1 LRRSPAPPGL
11 YALADVDALA
21 PRPLSDAVRC
31 MAEAGVRWI
40 QIRAKSLPDRLLQA
54 EVERSVEALES
65 LSCDLWINDR
75 ADLAALYPV
84 SGLHLGQDDLPP
96 GAARTVVD
104 ESVWLGSST
113 HSIAQ
118 VRLAAADPEVDVIAV
133 GPVFSTTSKAM
144 AGEPAGLDLVRRAR
158 ALTDKP
164 LVAIGGIEVETAPEV
179 LEAGADSVAV
189 IGALCR
195 GSLEAN
201 LRRWEALL

>member
-11 YALADVDALA
+11 YALADADALA
-21 PRPLSDAVRC
+21 PRTLSETVRC
-31 MAEAGVRWI
+31 LAEAGVRWV
-40 QIRAKSLPDRLLQA
+40 QIRAKNLPDRLLQA

-65 LSCDLWINDR
+65 YDCHLWINDR

-96 GAARTVVD
+96 ADARRVVG
-104 ESVWLGSST
+104 ESVWLGAST
-113 HSIAQ
+113 HSVAQ
-118 VRLAAADPEVDVIAV
+118 VRRAAADPEVDVIAV
-133 GPVFSTTSKAM
+133 GPVFATTSKAM
-144 AGEPAGLDLVRRAR
+144 AGEPAGLELVRRAR

-164 LVAIGGIEVETAPEV
+164 LVAIGGIEVETAAEV

-201 LRRWEALL
+201 LRRWESLL

>member
-1 LRRSPAPPGL
+1 MRRSPVPPGL
-11 YALADVDALA
+11 YALADADALA

-31 MAEAGVRWI
+31 MAEAGLRWV
-40 QIRAKSLPDRLLQA
+40 QVRAKNLPDRALQA
-54 EVERSVEALES
+54 EVERCVEALES
-65 LSCDLWINDR
+65 FDCDLWINDR

-96 GAARTVVD
+96 GAARAVVG
-104 ESVWLGSST
+104 ESVWLGAST
-113 HSIAQ
+113 HSVEQ
-118 VRLAAADPEVDVIAV
+118 VRRAAADPEVDVMAV

-164 LVAIGGIEVETAPEV
+164 LVAIGGIEFETAPEV
-179 LEAGADSVAV
+179 FEAGADSVAV

-195 GSLEAN
+195 GSLEDN
-201 LRRWEALL
+201 LRRWESLL

>member
-1 LRRSPAPPGL
+1 
-11 YALADVDALA
+11 
-21 PRPLSDAVRC
+21 
-31 MAEAGVRWI
+31 MAESGVRWI
-40 QIRAKSLPDRLLQA
+40 QIRAKSLPDRVLQS

-65 LSCDLWINDR
+65 FDCDLWINDR

-96 GAARTVVD
+96 GAARTVVG
-104 ESVWLGSST
+104 ESVWLGAST
-113 HSIAQ
+113 HSIEQ
-118 VRLAAADPEVDVIAV
+118 VRRAAADPEVDVMAV

-158 ALTDKP
+158 GLTDKP
-164 LVAIGGIEVETAPEV
+164 LVAIGGIELETAPEV

-201 LRRWEALL
+201 LRHWESLL